1 MDVKTRQWLEENE
14 CEVKTRRLQDMIPAS
29 IVTVY
34 YVSEK
39 DIWVAITIT
48 DSEHLWFSLCIICLL
63 PPGKQTTC
71 IIPQ

>member
-1 MDVKTRQWLEENE
+1 MDVETRQWLEENG
-14 CEVKTRRLQDMIPAS
+14 CEVRLQDMIPAS

-48 DSEHLWFSLCIICLL
+48 DSELLWFSLCIICLL
-63 PPGKQTTC
+63 PPGPTC